1 MRKFLFLPLLSLL
14 ASCAKDDDRANNQE
28 NEFSRAISTKISGVN
43 PTGIFTALD
52 QIDKRRELQR
62 AQERK
67 NDRGY
72 DSPSPF

>member
-1 MRKFLFLPLLSLL
+1 VS
-14 ASCAKDDDRANNQE
+14 ASRDRATIEADDRSNHQE
-28 NEFSRAISTKISGVN
+28 NDFSRAISTKISGVN